1 MRPSED
7 AKSKLAEVVS
17 DVGDEDRVGNSLLQT
32 WNLQSLS
39 TRFGQD
45 FEVEIQAR
53 FEAGAWAS
61 FFCWCFVGVIKL
73 NLGRDS

>member
-45 FEVEIQAR
+45 FEDEVKA
-53 FEAGAWAS
+53 
-61 FFCWCFVGVIKL
+61 
-73 NLGRDS
+73 